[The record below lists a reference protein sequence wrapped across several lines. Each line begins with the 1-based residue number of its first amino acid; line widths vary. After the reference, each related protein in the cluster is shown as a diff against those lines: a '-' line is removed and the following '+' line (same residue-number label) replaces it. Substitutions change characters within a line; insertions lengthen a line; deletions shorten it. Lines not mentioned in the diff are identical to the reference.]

1 MTSMITESACCV
13 HQGCTSS
20 SFLTHSTVVDLLCEC
35 AALDEHSRTCPL
47 IALGYATA
55 RKRHHQDGIL
65 CLCMSVQSI
74 PKASPRTCQLFAQA

>member
-1 MTSMITESACCV
+1 MTSIIIGSACWV

-20 SFLTHSTVVDLLCEC
+20 FFLTHSTVVDLLCEC
-35 AALDEHSRTCPL
+35 AALDEHSKRLPL

-55 RKRHHQDGIL
+55 RKREHQGGIL

-74 PKASPRTCQLFAQA
+74 PRHHRAPAN